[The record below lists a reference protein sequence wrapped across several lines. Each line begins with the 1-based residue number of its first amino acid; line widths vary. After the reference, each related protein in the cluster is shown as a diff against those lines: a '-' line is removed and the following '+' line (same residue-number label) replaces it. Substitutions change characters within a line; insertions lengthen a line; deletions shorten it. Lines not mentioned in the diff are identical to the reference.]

1 MTGAQQKNSRGPQN
15 LGARGNF
22 PPSRRPCVW
31 HFVAFDLYKFMTT
44 VVRRINTPDSCGE
57 DDYWI
62 SGFEVA
68 SVNTVD
74 CRNINICGK
83 NLKQKL
89 TKIEIQFPLV
99 V

>member
-1 MTGAQQKNSRGPQN
+1 MTS
-15 LGARGNF
+15 
-22 PPSRRPCVW
+22 
-31 HFVAFDLYKFMTT
+31 

-68 SVNTVD
+68 SVNID

-89 TKIEIQFPLV
+89 TKIEIQSPLV